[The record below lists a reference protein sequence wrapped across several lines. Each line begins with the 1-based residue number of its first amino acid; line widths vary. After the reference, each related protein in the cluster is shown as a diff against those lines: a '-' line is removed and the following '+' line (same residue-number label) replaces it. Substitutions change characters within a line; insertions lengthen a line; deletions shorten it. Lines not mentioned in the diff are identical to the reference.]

1 MRHPFGFV
9 SGLILDVIVCPFSF
23 THVKR
28 DHFGLRTSFRLS
40 MLPLL
45 ARGGEGGF
53 RVTDSRIVLTIIRL

>member
-45 ARGGEGGF
+45 ARG
-53 RVTDSRIVLTIIRL
+53 VLSQWQATQGCPHLLHP